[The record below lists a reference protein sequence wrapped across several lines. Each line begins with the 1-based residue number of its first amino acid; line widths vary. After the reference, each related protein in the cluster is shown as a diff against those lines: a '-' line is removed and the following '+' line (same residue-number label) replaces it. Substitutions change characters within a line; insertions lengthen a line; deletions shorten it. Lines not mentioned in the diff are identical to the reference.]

1 MKASAASFRRAM
13 LVTRSRFIRTLGT
26 SPVCPRCKLTL
37 DREYQRFCDRCGQRL
52 DWSRYDKAV
61 VILKP

>member
-1 MKASAASFRRAM
+1 MKASAAPFRRAM

-26 SPVCPRCKLTL
+26 YPVCPRCKLTL

>member
-1 MKASAASFRRAM
+1 MR
-13 LVTRSRFIRTLGT
+13 VTRSRFISTLGNY
-26 SPVCPRCKLTL
+26 PVCPRCKLTL

>member
-26 SPVCPRCKLTL
+26 YPVCPRCKLTL

-52 DWSRYDKAV
+52 DWSRYDNAV

>member
-26 SPVCPRCKLTL
+26 YPVCPRCKFTL